1 MSLRKPVVAGYFY
14 EGRKESLIK
23 QIEWA
28 FTHEHGPGFIPRV
41 SEVRSIESIGF
52 VVPHAG
58 YIYSGPVA
66 AHSYAKL
73 ASEGK
78 PDVFVLLG
86 PNHTGVGEIVSVWD
100 EGAWETPLGR
110 AAIDTDLAREIISNS
125 QYAKPDKLAHYEEH
139 SIEVQ
144 IPFLQY
150 LFKDVTIVPIA
161 IMYQVPEIS
170 EDLATSIFKASSKLR
185 RDLVVIASTD
195 LTHYEPHSRA
205 AEKDRAVIDRIKSLD
220 PRGLFEVVLRKNI
233 SMCGVAPV
241 MTLLYYAKLRGSSG
255 VEVLKY
261 ATSGDISGDKSSVVG
276 YSAIRIL
283 R

>member
-1 MSLRKPVVAGYFY
+1 MSVRKPVVAGYFY

-28 FTHEHGPGFIPRV
+28 FTHKLGPGYIPRV
-41 SEVRSIESIGF
+41 SEERNKESIGF

-58 YIYSGPVA
+58 YIYSGPIA
-66 AHSYAKL
+66 AHSYARL

-86 PNHTGVGEIVSVWD
+86 PNHTGAGEAVSVWS
-100 EGAWETPLGR
+100 EGAWETPLGY
-110 AAIDTDLAREIISNS
+110 ANIDVDLAKEIISNS
-125 QYAKPDKLAHYEEH
+125 RYARPDKLAHYEEH

-150 LFKDVTIVPIA
+150 LFKDVSIVPIS

-170 EDLATSIFKASSKLR
+170 EDLATSIFKASSKLG
-185 RDLVVIASTD
+185 RDTVVIASTD
-195 LTHYEPHSRA
+195 LTHYEPHERA
-205 AEKDRAVIDRIKSLD
+205 VEKDKVVLDKIKSLD
-220 PRGLFEVVLRKNI
+220 PVGLFDVVLRKNI

-241 MTLLYYAKLRGSSG
+241 MTLLYYAKLSGSSG
-255 VEVLKY
+255 AEVLKY
-261 ATSGDISGDKSSVVG
+261 GTSGDVSGDKTLVVG
-276 YSAIRIL
+276 YSAVRIL
-283 R
+283 K

>member
-1 MSLRKPVVAGYFY
+1 MSVRRPVVAGYFY

-28 FTHEHGPGFIPRV
+28 FTHKLGPGYIPRV
-41 SEVRSIESIGF
+41 SEERNKESIGF

-58 YIYSGPVA
+58 YIYSGPIA
-66 AHSYAKL
+66 AHSYARL

-86 PNHTGVGEIVSVWD
+86 PNHTGAGEAVSVWS
-100 EGAWETPLGR
+100 EGAWETPLGY
-110 AAIDTDLAREIISNS
+110 ANIDVDLAKEIISNS
-125 QYAKPDKLAHYEEH
+125 RYARLDKLAHYEEH

-150 LFKDVTIVPIA
+150 LFKDVSIVPIS

-170 EDLATSIFKASSKLR
+170 EDLAASIFKASSKLG
-185 RDLVVIASTD
+185 RDAVVIASTD
-195 LTHYEPHSRA
+195 LTHYEPHERA
-205 AEKDRAVIDRIKSLD
+205 VEKDKVVLDKIKSLD
-220 PRGLFEVVLRKNI
+220 PVGLFDVVLRKNI

-241 MTLLYYAKLRGSSG
+241 MTLLYYAKLSGSSG
-255 VEVLKY
+255 AEVLKY
-261 ATSGDISGDKSSVVG
+261 GTSGDVSGDKTLVVG
-276 YSAIRIL
+276 YSAVRIL
-283 R
+283 K

>member
-1 MSLRKPVVAGYFY
+1 MSIRKPVVAGYFY
-14 EGRKESLIK
+14 GGRRESLIK

-28 FTHEHGPGFIPRV
+28 FTHKHGPGFIPKV
-41 SEVRSIESIGF
+41 SEVRSKESIGF

-78 PDVFVLLG
+78 PDVFILLG
-86 PNHTGVGEIVSVWD
+86 PNHTGAGEIVSVWD
-100 EGAWETPLGR
+100 EGVWETPLGH
-110 AAIDTDLAREIISNS
+110 AIIDADLAKEIISNS
-125 QYAKPDKLAHYEEH
+125 QYARPDKQAHYEEH
-139 SIEVQ
+139 SLEVQ

-150 LFKDVTIVPIA
+150 LFKDVSIVPIS

-170 EDLATSIFKASSKLR
+170 EDLAASIFKASSKLG
-185 RDLVVIASTD
+185 RDVVVIASTD
-195 LTHYEPHSRA
+195 LTHYEPHDRA
-205 AEKDRAVIDRIKSLD
+205 AEKDKTVLDKIKSLD
-220 PRGLFEVVLRKNI
+220 PKGLFDVVLRKNI
-233 SMCGVAPV
+233 TMCGVAPV
-241 MTLLYYAKLRGSSG
+241 MTLLYYAILSDSSG

-261 ATSGDISGDKSSVVG
+261 ATSGDVSGDKSLVVG

-283 R
+283 K

>member
-1 MSLRKPVVAGYFY
+1 MSVRKPAVAGYFY
-14 EGRKESLIK
+14 EGKKETLIK
-23 QIEWA
+23 QIEWV
-28 FTHEHGPGFIPRV
+28 FKHKHGPGFIPSV
-41 SEVRSIESIGF
+41 SEVRSKESIGF

-73 ASEGK
+73 ASEGR

-86 PNHTGVGEIVSVWD
+86 PNHTGVGEAVSVWS
-100 EGAWETPLGR
+100 EGVWETPLGS
-110 AAIDTDLAREIISNS
+110 ATIDVDLAKEIISNS
-125 QYAKPDKLAHYEEH
+125 RYAKPDKLAHYEEH

-150 LFKDVTIVPIA
+150 LFKDVNIVPIS

-170 EDLATSIFKASSKLR
+170 EDLAISIFKASSKLGK
-185 RDLVVIASTD
+185 DIVVIASTD
-195 LTHYEPHSRA
+195 LTHYEPHA
-205 AEKDRAVIDRIKSLD
+205 KAIEKDKEVLDKIKSLD
-220 PRGLFEVVLRKNI
+220 PKGLFDLVLRKNI

-241 MTLLYYAKLRGSSG
+241 MTLLYYAKLSGSSG

-261 ATSGDISGDKSSVVG
+261 ATSGDISGDKSFVVG

-283 R
+283 K

>member
-1 MSLRKPVVAGYFY
+1 MSVRKPVVAGYFY

-28 FTHEHGPGFIPRV
+28 FTHKLGPGYIPRV
-41 SEVRSIESIGF
+41 SEERNRESIGF

-58 YIYSGPVA
+58 YIYSGPIA
-66 AHSYAKL
+66 AHSYARL

-86 PNHTGVGEIVSVWD
+86 PNHTGAGEAVSVWS
-100 EGAWETPLGR
+100 EGAWETPLGY
-110 AAIDTDLAREIISNS
+110 ANIDVDLAKEIISNS
-125 QYAKPDKLAHYEEH
+125 RYARPDKLAHYEEH

-150 LFKDVTIVPIA
+150 LFKDVSIVPIS

-170 EDLATSIFKASSKLR
+170 EDLATSIFKASSKLG
-185 RDLVVIASTD
+185 RDAVVIASTD
-195 LTHYEPHSRA
+195 LTHYEPHERA
-205 AEKDRAVIDRIKSLD
+205 VEKDKVVLDKIKSLD
-220 PRGLFEVVLRKNI
+220 PVGLFDVVLRKNI

-241 MTLLYYAKLRGSSG
+241 MTLLYYAKLSGSSG
-255 VEVLKY
+255 AEVLKY
-261 ATSGDISGDKSSVVG
+261 GTSGDVSGDKTLVVG
-276 YSAIRIL
+276 YSAVRIL
-283 R
+283 K

>member
-1 MSLRKPVVAGYFY
+1 MSIRKPVVAGYFY
-14 EGRKESLIK
+14 EGRRESLIK

-28 FTHEHGPGFIPRV
+28 FTHKHGPGFIPKV
-41 SEVRSIESIGF
+41 SEVRSKESIGF

-78 PDVFVLLG
+78 PDVFILLG
-86 PNHTGVGEIVSVWD
+86 PNHTGAGEIVSVWD
-100 EGAWETPLGR
+100 EGVWETPLGH
-110 AAIDTDLAREIISNS
+110 AIIDADLAKEIISNS
-125 QYAKPDKLAHYEEH
+125 QYARPDKQAHYEEH
-139 SIEVQ
+139 SLEVQ

-150 LFKDVTIVPIA
+150 LFKDVSIVPIS

-170 EDLATSIFKASSKLR
+170 EDLAASIFKASSKLG
-185 RDLVVIASTD
+185 RDVVVIASTD
-195 LTHYEPHSRA
+195 LTHYEPHDRA
-205 AEKDRAVIDRIKSLD
+205 AEKDRTVLDKIKSLD
-220 PRGLFEVVLRKNI
+220 PKGLFDVVLRKNI
-233 SMCGVAPV
+233 TMCGVAPV
-241 MTLLYYAKLRGSSG
+241 MTLLYYAILSGSSG

-261 ATSGDISGDKSSVVG
+261 ATSGDVSGDKSLVVG

-283 R
+283 K

>member
-1 MSLRKPVVAGYFY
+1 MSVRKPVVAGYFY

-28 FTHEHGPGFIPRV
+28 FTHKLGPGYIPRV
-41 SEVRSIESIGF
+41 SEERNKESIGF

-58 YIYSGPVA
+58 YIYSGPIA
-66 AHSYAKL
+66 AHSYARL

-86 PNHTGVGEIVSVWD
+86 PNHTGAGEAVSVWS
-100 EGAWETPLGR
+100 EGAWETPLGY
-110 AAIDTDLAREIISNS
+110 ANIDVDLAKEIISNS
-125 QYAKPDKLAHYEEH
+125 RYARPDKLAHYEEH

-150 LFKDVTIVPIA
+150 LFKDVSIVPIS

-170 EDLATSIFKASSKLR
+170 EDLATSIFKASSKLG
-185 RDLVVIASTD
+185 RDAVVIASTD
-195 LTHYEPHSRA
+195 LTHYEPHERA
-205 AEKDRAVIDRIKSLD
+205 VEKDKVVLDKIKSLD
-220 PRGLFEVVLRKNI
+220 PVGLFDVVLRKNI

-241 MTLLYYAKLRGSSG
+241 MTLLYYAKLSGSSG
-255 VEVLKY
+255 AEVLKY
-261 ATSGDISGDKSSVVG
+261 GTSGDVSGDKTLVVG
-276 YSAIRIL
+276 YSAVRIL
-283 R
+283 K

>member
-1 MSLRKPVVAGYFY
+1 MSVRRPVVAGYFY

-28 FTHEHGPGFIPRV
+28 FTHKLGPGYIPRV
-41 SEVRSIESIGF
+41 SEERNKESIGF

-58 YIYSGPVA
+58 YIYSGPIA
-66 AHSYAKL
+66 AHSYARL

-86 PNHTGVGEIVSVWD
+86 PNHTGAGEAVSVWS
-100 EGAWETPLGR
+100 EGAWETPLGY
-110 AAIDTDLAREIISNS
+110 ANIDVDLAKEIISNS
-125 QYAKPDKLAHYEEH
+125 RYARPDKLAHYEEH

-150 LFKDVTIVPIA
+150 LFKDVSIVPIS

-170 EDLATSIFKASSKLR
+170 EDLAASIFKASSKLG
-185 RDLVVIASTD
+185 RDAVVIASTD
-195 LTHYEPHSRA
+195 LTHYEPHERA
-205 AEKDRAVIDRIKSLD
+205 VEKDKVVLDKIKSLD
-220 PRGLFEVVLRKNI
+220 PVGLFDVVLRKNI

-241 MTLLYYAKLRGSSG
+241 MTLLYYAKLSGSSG
-255 VEVLKY
+255 AEVLKY
-261 ATSGDISGDKSSVVG
+261 GTSGDVSGDKTLVVG
-276 YSAIRIL
+276 YSAVRIL
-283 R
+283 K

>member
-1 MSLRKPVVAGYFY
+1 MSIRKPVVAGYFY
-14 EGRKESLIK
+14 EGRRESLIK

-28 FTHEHGPGFIPRV
+28 FTHKHGPGFIPKV
-41 SEVRSIESIGF
+41 SEVRSKESIGF

-78 PDVFVLLG
+78 PDVFILLG
-86 PNHTGVGEIVSVWD
+86 PNHTGAGEIVSVWD
-100 EGAWETPLGR
+100 EGVWETPLGH
-110 AAIDTDLAREIISNS
+110 AIIDADLAKEIISNS
-125 QYAKPDKLAHYEEH
+125 QYARPDKQAHYEEH
-139 SIEVQ
+139 SLEVQ

-150 LFKDVTIVPIA
+150 LFKDVSIVPIS

-170 EDLATSIFKASSKLR
+170 EDLAASIFKASSKLG
-185 RDLVVIASTD
+185 RDVVVIASTD
-195 LTHYEPHSRA
+195 LTHYEPHDRA
-205 AEKDRAVIDRIKSLD
+205 TEKDKTVLDKIKSLD
-220 PRGLFEVVLRKNI
+220 PKGLFDVVLRKNI
-233 SMCGVAPV
+233 TMCGVAPV
-241 MTLLYYAKLRGSSG
+241 MTLLYYAILSDSSG

-261 ATSGDISGDKSSVVG
+261 ATSGDVSGDKSLVVG

-283 R
+283 K